1 MGAGASAAPAAFHAH
16 FADVPD
22 DDAMLEKYDIDIS
35 DANLLGEG
43 QFGRCYRCA
52 LRDDPSQ
59 KFAVKVVPMAN
70 LQGHQVDNIKR
81 EIIILHEIR
90 AHPNVLHLYDYFED
104 KCERVA
110 YIVTDLLEGGEL
122 FDRLLDKVIYSEHDA
137 RQVVLVMLEACSWLH
152 GRGLCHRDFKPENL
166 ILASKDDD
174 TTIHLVDFGLAA
186 HVDDE
191 RAMKSQ
197 CGTPQ
202 FLAPEIVEGNPPY
215 GPKTDC
221 WAVGVIAYNLLHGLP
236 PFDPY
241 NDMDQG
247 ALFDDIRRNNW
258 KFDPVTFDHVSDE
271 AKDLIAKLM
280 TKDVESRLTAEQAL
294 LHPWFQMGEHALVVK
309 HLDETYQNLKT
320 WNARRKLRQVAHT
333 VRTSIR
339 MERMARA
346 HADAAPA
353 PAPACDEAPAL
364 PKQPSTHLVGSGG
377 VTPYATPAA
386 TPANSPPAVARE
398 LEASSSAPQ
407 LEDRS

>member
-59 KFAVKVVPMAN
+59 KFAVKVVPM
-70 LQGHQVDNIKR
+70 
-81 EIIILHEIR
+81 
-90 AHPNVLHLYDYFED
+90 
-104 KCERVA
+104 
-110 YIVTDLLEGGEL
+110 
-122 FDRLLDKVIYSEHDA
+122 
-137 RQVVLVMLEACSWLH
+137 
-152 GRGLCHRDFKPENL
+152 PENL

-236 PFDPY
+236 PFNPY

-320 WNARRKLRQVAHT
+320 WNARRKLRQ
-333 VRTSIR
+333 
-339 MERMARA
+339 
-346 HADAAPA
+346 
-353 PAPACDEAPAL
+353 
-364 PKQPSTHLVGSGG
+364 PSTHLVGSGG
-377 VTPYATPAA
+377 VTPDTTPAA